1 VLKDCCKEKVVKLL
15 GPIVNKN
22 GHCYME
28 CGNPMLIEKIERL
41 WMIIHQKPHVLAKR
55 VITLGMVRGIVCEE
69 KGIPMTWAACAEW
82 TNYEQFSQH
91 QVKGVKLE
99 NRNMLLSKHED
110 ASNNDIEDNIDLR

>member
-1 VLKDCCKEKVVKLL
+1 
-15 GPIVNKN
+15 
-22 GHCYME
+22 ME